1 MDWDAVHA
9 VMRARIAEGNPT
21 PDAPRDS
28 PQPGSED
35 DGAFTEVK
43 SESEEGES
51 DVAPT
56 ADEEETKPP
65 PSLTHAS
72 ESDEFHSAA
81 NSTDT
86 KQNVIGVKRSGDV
99 QDGGDTEARLNI
111 LDDPPLRRVRQE
123 VQAVSR
129 VSRSTTGRH
138 VIKASNT
145 GGARC
150 VGR

>member
-1 MDWDAVHA
+1 
-9 VMRARIAEGNPT
+9 MRRGT
-21 PDAPRDS
+21 HRS
-28 PQPGSED
+28 R
-35 DGAFTEVK
+35 GAKTTAHFTEVK

-86 KQNVIGVKRSGDV
+86 KQNVVGVKRSGDV
-99 QDGGDTEARLNI
+99 QDGGDTK
-111 LDDPPLRRVRQE
+111 RVKVLE
-123 VQAVSR
+123 YATSCAVC
-129 VSRSTTGRH
+129 GRKFKNGGKNGQGQSGHYRAH
-138 VIKASNT
+138 VIKGKTQEERNA
-145 GGARC
+145 GARC
-150 VGR
+150 LEVLR